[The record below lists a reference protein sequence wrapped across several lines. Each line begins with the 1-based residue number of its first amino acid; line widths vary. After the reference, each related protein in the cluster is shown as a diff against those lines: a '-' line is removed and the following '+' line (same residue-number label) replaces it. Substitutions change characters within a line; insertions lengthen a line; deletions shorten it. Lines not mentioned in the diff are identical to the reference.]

1 MGPHPAWEAS
11 DACAGGSAEG
21 PGRMGLPAGRTAFVP
36 CYTCVPPPNFGA
48 HTFSSLEGLYSS
60 SPAVKYLFLI
70 WTSSL
75 CSLTLHL
82 PCVLCTHLLDGL
94 GGISLPFTGE
104 RSPSWGSR
112 QGLIE
117 HSRAGGFPGPCMPW
131 QTKCR
136 LTMDCPIVA
145 DLASPTHWE
154 PCALPWNLA
163 LVPRVPLGE
172 AVNCQCFQ
180 TAPSRPVTWAA
191 PCIRADACTFP
202 AC

>member
-1 MGPHPAWEAS
+1 M
-11 DACAGGSAEG
+11 CATPQLRGTHLLLV
-21 PGRMGLPAGRTAFVP
+21 GRSLLIQP
-36 CYTCVPPPNFGA
+36 C
-48 HTFSSLEGLYSS
+48 S
-60 SPAVKYLFLI
+60 KYLFFDLDF
-70 WTSSL
+70 SSL

-94 GGISLPFTGE
+94 GGLSLPFTGE

-117 HSRAGGFPGPCMPW
+117 HSRAGGFPGPCLPW

-163 LVPRVPLGE
+163 LVPRVSLGE